1 MQGKPDGEASIKNNS
16 FLSHKEPHTYY
27 LVHVTTDT
35 RAIVP
40 RVIKPEAVLPCR
52 HLRATPIVM

>member
-16 FLSHKEPHTYY
+16 FLSHKESHTYY

-40 RVIKPEAVLPCR
+40 RVIKN
-52 HLRATPIVM
+52 LRLSCPADTL